1 MNEGFDIVKQ
11 LLPRVVTGVDM
22 TAIEE
27 NAESLGFSRRCMMEN
42 AGSATAHFIASKKD
56 VKGKMFLFL
65 CGTGN
70 NGGDGFVAARH
81 LRNMGAR
88 VIIVLVGR
96 PQEIRSEEA
105 RLNWFLLLPMDDVE
119 KIFIT
124 DSSETHFVKKLLEN
138 CDYVV
143 DTMLGTGVKGVL
155 KEPFAS
161 IVKAVNSSAKTV
173 FAVDVPTGFGSN
185 SGGDVLAVKASYTLT
200 FHKVKE
206 GLEKSTYAGE
216 VALADI
222 GIPIEAELYT
232 GPGDVRKIMK
242 SRRKDSHKG
251 DYGYVLIVGG
261 SETFSGAPALAALSA
276 LRTGA
281 GLAIIAAP
289 ESVVGSIRA
298 VSPDLV
304 VYTMPGEHLN
314 TKALPILSKLMEKTD
329 SLVVGPGLGL
339 NNETVEAVRVLV
351 EEAKGKRLPVVI
363 DADGF
368 KAFRAFPK
376 VLSGVVATPH
386 RGEFK
391 HVFNEDLEDKWFKN
405 VNKLIELSK
414 KYGFTLLLKGFE
426 TIITDGFSLKVNKHA
441 TPGLAVGGTGDV
453 LSGIIAA
460 FLAWGSN
467 EFNSAAAAAYV
478 HGDAGIMAVEEKG
491 FHITASDLVEKI
503 PESMKKFDR
512 EEQ

>member
-1 MNEGFDIVKQ
+1 MNEGFRVAKQ
-11 LLPRVVTGVDM
+11 LLPRVLTSVDM
-22 TAIEE
+22 AAIEE
-27 NAESLGFSRRCMMEN
+27 NAEALGFSRRCMMEN
-42 AGSATAHFIASKKD
+42 AGSATARFIASKTD
-56 VKGKMFLFL
+56 VKGKTFLFF

-88 VIIVLVGR
+88 IIIVLIGR

-105 RLNWFLLLPMDDVE
+105 RLNWLLLLNMDDVE
-119 KIFIT
+119 KNFIT
-124 DSSETHFVKKLLEN
+124 DSSETQVAKKLLEN

-143 DTMLGTGVKGVL
+143 DAMLGTGVKGVL

-161 IVKAVNSSAKTV
+161 IVREVNSSAKTV
-173 FAVDVPTGFGSN
+173 FAIDVPTGFVSKS
-185 SGGDVLAVKASYTLT
+185 SGEGLIVKASYTLT

-206 GLEKSTYAGE
+206 GLEESTYSGE

-222 GIPIEAELYT
+222 GIPVEAELYT

-242 SRRKDSHKG
+242 ARRKDSHKG
-251 DYGYVLIVGG
+251 DYGYVLVVGG

-276 LRTGA
+276 LRTGV
-281 GLAIIAAP
+281 GLAVIAAP
-289 ESVVGSIRA
+289 ESVAGSIRA

-304 VYTMPGEHLN
+304 VYTMPSKHLN
-314 TKALPILSKLMEKTD
+314 NRALPILSGLMDKMD
-329 SLVVGPGLGL
+329 SLVIGPGLGL
-339 NNETVEAVRVLV
+339 NEETVEAVRILV
-351 EEAKGKRLPVVI
+351 EEANARKLPVVV

-368 KAFRAFPK
+368 KAFKDFPK
-376 VLSGVVATPH
+376 LLHGVVATPH
-386 RGEFK
+386 CGEFK

-405 VNKLIELSK
+405 VNTVVELSK

-426 TIITDGFSLKVNKHA
+426 TIVTDGFSLKVNKHA

-453 LSGIIAA
+453 LSGIVAA
-460 FLAWGSN
+460 FLAWGNSG
-467 EFNSAAAAAYV
+467 FNSAAAAAYV
-478 HGDAGIMAVEEKG
+478 HGDAGIIAVEEKG
-491 FHITASDLVEKI
+491 FHMTASDLVEKI
-503 PESMKKFDR
+503 PMVMKKFDR